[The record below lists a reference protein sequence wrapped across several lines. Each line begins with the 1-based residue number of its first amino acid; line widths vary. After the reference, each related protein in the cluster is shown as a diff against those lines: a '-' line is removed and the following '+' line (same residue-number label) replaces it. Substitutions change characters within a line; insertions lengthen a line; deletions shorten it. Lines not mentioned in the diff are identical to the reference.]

1 MWKLKFTSQF
11 KKDYKRIQNQ
21 PEKLKVLDA
30 VLSALAATGTVP
42 QEYLPHPLSG
52 NWANHMECHI
62 KGDFLL
68 IWYDK
73 GAGIIKLVRMGSHSE
88 LFSK

>member
-21 PEKLKVLDA
+21 PEKLKALDA

-52 NWANHMECHI
+52 NFAA
-62 KGDFLL
+62 GFLQ
-68 IWYDK
+68 IP
-73 GAGIIKLVRMGSHSE
+73 SHGGHPC
-88 LFSK
+88 LWL